1 MSQSCARLQT
11 TAGSDVSLTGG
22 FLPAK
27 HFHIIVGQ
35 FLNWP
40 FFYPVRTK
48 ALMRLTFLGAVICWL
63 VLVFSDVTILVSN
76 INGLRPDVPTWLPA
90 IMLDLFVVCQFY
102 FYKFR
107 IERDES
113 LNFTDLL
120 WKVFATGL
128 IATVVS
134 LSIRLITNLLGDTPL
149 PGNVIFN
156 DVVYQINYALFI
168 SFLIA
173 GYTSWKRLILYQKS
187 KWLLRMWAVFEFA
200 MLFILLY
207 DLLAITLSEPL
218 FIMMMIL
225 LGALAVM
232 LSANMK
238 WVAYLNFR
246 QKWTSLLLLLLT
258 FFYVGYFYYT
268 ASRLSEGINEQSP
281 AFMGFDEHIFN
292 LCLFFFVLIYS
303 VFSFLVILFNLPT
316 SSVFEQKLEEVV
328 NFQRISQSIQTEQN
342 EESVYK
348 ILLESSVSSVFADA
362 AWLEIKGTHDESR
375 FYTYQISDD
384 EAKNITQHLK
394 TSNVKGILDQGQDK
408 TRNLSRHLASLK
420 GTRFR
425 SLLSFP
431 LFVKGDSIGTLAL
444 LKELPEGF
452 NKEMTRIVSAF
463 ANQAGISIENFR
475 LLEEA
480 FQNERYKEELKIAK
494 TVQKSLLP
502 NRLEKDDCFEVSAF
516 SQSADEV
523 GGDYYDTIRIDD
535 KQVALI
541 IADVSG
547 KGTTAAFHMSQMK
560 GIFHSLAQQDLDPK
574 EFMVRANR
582 ALVYCLE
589 RGSFISAI
597 YFVVNTETRKV
608 RYTRAGHCPVLFY
621 RAGEGKAEYLKD
633 RGTALGMIK
642 GKEYCNFVENSEV
655 SYEAGDVMLFYTD
668 GITEAKDQKGQ
679 EYGNDRLMDSFMAV
693 VDKEPKV
700 IQDHIISNLYEFS
713 GTHLI
718 NDDYTTMIVKFR

>member
-1 MSQSCARLQT
+1 M
-11 TAGSDVSLTGG
+11 
-22 FLPAK
+22 
-27 HFHIIVGQ
+27 
-35 FLNWP
+35 
-40 FFYPVRTK
+40 
-48 ALMRLTFLGAVICWL
+48 ICWL
-63 VLVFSDVTILVSN
+63 VLVFSEVTVLFSQTSN
-76 INGLRPDVPTWLPA
+76 APAGIPIWLPRVMFA
-90 IMLDLFVVCQFY
+90 LYVVCLY
-102 FYKFR
+102 YYYKFR

-128 IATVVS
+128 ISTVVS
-134 LSIRLITNLLGDTPL
+134 LALRLVTSVIGSITTKVLFQD
-149 PGNVIFN
+149 VI
-156 DVVYQINYALFI
+156 YQINLALYL

-173 GYTSWKRLILYQKS
+173 GYMSWKRLILYQKS
-187 KWLLRMWAVFEFA
+187 KWLIRLWLMFEIGLAA
-200 MLFILLY
+200 MLVQAVTQVSIGEEGKLI
-207 DLLAITLSEPL
+207 LAIL
-218 FIMMMIL
+218 FGI
-225 LGALAVM
+225 LAVI

-246 QKWTSLLLLLLT
+246 QKWTSILILLLVL
-258 FFYVGYFYYT
+258 FYIGYFMWIT
-268 ASRLSEGINEQSP
+268 FNPAEQLSKTEFLSFNSY
-281 AFMGFDEHIFN
+281 FFN
-292 LCLFFFVLIYS
+292 LSLFFFVITYS

-328 NFQRISQSIQTEQN
+328 NFQRISQSIQTEQS

-362 AWLEIKGTHDESR
+362 AWLEIRGSNNEAR
-375 FYTYQISDD
+375 FFTYQISED
-384 EAKNITQHLK
+384 ESRNIASHLK
-394 TSNVKGILDQGQDK
+394 SNNVKGVLDQNTDK
-408 TRNLSRHLASLK
+408 TKNLSKHLAGLK

-431 LFVKGDSIGTLAL
+431 ILVKGDIIGTLAL

-475 LLEEA
+475 LMEEA

-502 NRLEKDDCFEVSAF
+502 DKLEKDVDFEVAAF

-535 KQVALI
+535 HQVALI

-574 EFMVRANR
+574 EFMQRANR
-582 ALVYCLE
+582 ALVFCLE
-589 RGSFISAI
+589 RGSFISAT
-597 YFVVNTETRKV
+597 YFAIDTQSKKI
-608 RYTRAGHCPVLFY
+608 RYARAGHCPVLFY
-621 RAGEGKAEYLKD
+621 RANTRKAEYLKD

-642 GKEYCNFVENSEV
+642 TKDYCNFIDTNVI
-655 SYEAGDVMLFYTD
+655 SYSSGDIMVLYTD
-668 GITEAKDQKGQ
+668 GITEAKDQKGEEFGEQ
-679 EYGNDRLMDSFMAV
+679 RLLDTVLEMTE
-693 VDKEPKV
+693 KEPKE
-700 IQDHIISNLYEFS
+700 ISEHLISKLYEFS
-713 GTHLI
+713 GTHMI
-718 NDDYTTMIVKFR
+718 NDDYTTMIVRFR

>member
-1 MSQSCARLQT
+1 
-11 TAGSDVSLTGG
+11 
-22 FLPAK
+22 
-27 HFHIIVGQ
+27 
-35 FLNWP
+35 
-40 FFYPVRTK
+40 
-48 ALMRLTFLGAVICWL
+48 MRLTLLGAVICWL
-63 VLVFSDVTILVSN
+63 VLAFSDVTILFSN
-76 INGLRPDVPTWLPA
+76 LKGLSPDVPGWLPA
-90 IMLDLFVVCQFY
+90 VMLDLFVICQFY

-107 IERDES
+107 IERDET

-128 IATVVS
+128 ITTVVS
-134 LSIRLITNLLGDTPL
+134 LALRLIMTALGETSL
-149 PGNVIFN
+149 VANVLFN
-156 DVVYQINYALFI
+156 DVIYQVNFALFL

-173 GYTSWKRLILYQKS
+173 GYTAWKRLILYQKS
-187 KWLLRMWAVFEFA
+187 KWLIRMWTVFEFA

-207 DLLAITLSEPL
+207 DILQVTLNETLYITTMVLLAILV
-218 FIMMMIL
+218 
-225 LGALAVM
+225 VM

-258 FFYVGYFYYT
+258 FFYIGYFYYT
-268 ASRLSEGINEQSP
+268 VSRLSDGIEKES
-281 AFMGFDEHIFN
+281 ATFLGFGEHIFN
-292 LCLFFFVLIYS
+292 LCLLFFVLTYS

-328 NFQRISQSIQTEQN
+328 NFQRISQSIQTEQS

-362 AWLEIKGTHDESR
+362 AWLEVRSSSADAT
-375 FYTYQISDD
+375 FYTYQITEE
-384 EAKNITQHLK
+384 EAKSIHQHLK
-394 TSNVKGILDQGQDK
+394 SHNVKGILDQGPDR

-420 GTRFR
+420 ATRFR

-431 LFVKGDSIGTLAL
+431 IFVKGDSIGTLAL
-444 LKELPEGF
+444 LKELPDGF

-475 LLEEA
+475 LMEEA
-480 FQNERYKEELKIAK
+480 FQNERYKEELKIAR

-502 NRLEKDDCFEVSAF
+502 DRLEKDGNFEVSAF

-535 KQVALI
+535 HQVALI

-560 GIFHSLAQQDLDPK
+560 GIFHSLAQQDLEPK
-574 EFMVRANR
+574 EFMIRANR
-582 ALVYCLE
+582 ALAYCLE

-597 YFVVNTETRKV
+597 YFVINTQTKTV
-608 RYTRAGHCPVLFY
+608 RYSRAGHCPVLY
-621 RAGEGKAEYLKD
+621 YHSNGKGAEYLKD

-642 GKEYCNFVENSEV
+642 GKEYCNFVDTHEV
-655 SYEAGDVMLFYTD
+655 PYSSGDVMLFYTD
-668 GITEAKDQKGQ
+668 GITEAKDQRGE
-679 EYGNDRLMDSFMAV
+679 EYGNDRLQASFTQV
-693 VDKEPKV
+693 VDQDPKL
-700 IQDHIISNLYEFS
+700 IQDHIIGKLYEHS

-718 NDDYTTMIVKFR
+718 NDDYTTMIVKFK